1 MLDKFQVNLDFVR
14 ASALLLEGGGTG
26 RVVVSVGDAQRTAHV
41 VRGYFVHA
49 TSNLPKDRIG
59 DMLVAEKRLDPD
71 LLEPIAAE
79 AERLGLLFGDLL
91 IIDGLLTPVEL
102 AEFLERQALARFE
115 RMMLMKGAVR
125 VEQAAPGRPTTRRS
139 VAALVMGLFREK
151 VPFEAAESLAL
162 ERLRN
167 AGTTAPRMQRVRDA
181 NLSTHE
187 RVLCKLLDG
196 GASFQKVFDGLDP
209 ATEDFQRGVRFLA
222 ALEALGVF
230 ASD

>member
-1 MLDKFQVNLDFVR
+1 MLEKFQVNLDFVR
-14 ASALLLEGGGTG
+14 ASALLLEGSGSG
-26 RVVVSVGDAQRTAHV
+26 RVIVSVGDAQRTAHV
-41 VRGYFVHA
+41 VRGHFVHA
-49 TSNLPKDRIG
+49 TSNLPTDRIG
-59 DMLVAEKRLDPD
+59 DLLVEERRLDPD

-125 VEQAAPGRPTTRRS
+125 VEGAAPGRPTTRRS
-139 VAALVMGLFREK
+139 VAELVTGLFREK
-151 VPFEAAESLAL
+151 LPFEAAESLAL

-167 AGTTAPRMQRVRDA
+167 PGSTLPRMKRLRDA
-181 NLSTHE
+181 NLHDAE
-187 RVLCKLLDG
+187 RALCKQLDG
-196 GASFQKVFDGLDP
+196 GMSFQKVFDGLDP
-209 ATEDFQRGVRFLA
+209 AVEGFQRGVRFLA

-230 ASD
+230 GGT